1 MRCLFCKQDSSQ
13 SKSVEHIIPESLG
26 NTTAILPKG
35 VVCDKCNNY
44 FARKVEQPFMESID
58 ILTLRFREGIP
69 NKRGLVPPINGFSY
83 GGIPVKVYNPFP
95 RIPFFARK
103 EKIIAIDAKH
113 TNITKILQ
121 HGGIITSAFVDDMIP
136 LNTKT
141 ISRFV
146 GKVAFESL
154 AQRLSEH
161 DGGLDHLI
169 DQSSY
174 DPIRNY
180 VRFGNAENWPCNIR
194 RIYDM
199 DKVWQDEM
207 GMQHQMIHES
217 DFLLIPVDEKSNLLK
232 DNPVLVYPY
241 FVFAL
246 FGLEF
251 VIYMAGPDSDAL
263 EPYKLWLQKHGN
275 VSPLYYEKT
284 KIENSNV
291 DTI

>member
-1 MRCLFCKQDSSQ
+1 MRCLFCKQDSSN

-26 NTTAILPKG
+26 NTTSILPKG
-35 VVCDKCNNY
+35 VICDKCNNY

-58 ILTLRFREGIP
+58 ILTLRFREAIP

-83 GGIPVKVYNPFP
+83 GGISIKVYNPLP
-95 RIPFFARK
+95 GIPFFAHK
-103 EKIIAIDAKH
+103 EKIIAIDAEP
-113 TNITKILQ
+113 TDITKILQ
-121 HGGIITSAFVDDMIP
+121 HCRIITPAFLDDMVP

-154 AQRLSEH
+154 AQKLSEH
-161 DGGLDHLI
+161 DGGLDYLI
-169 DQSSY
+169 DEPSY

-180 VRFGNAENWPCNIR
+180 VRFGNTENWPCNIR

-217 DFLLIPVDEKSNLLK
+217 DFLLIPVDEKFDLLK

-251 VIYMAGPDSDAL
+251 VISMAGPDSDAL
-263 EPYKLWLQKHGN
+263 ELYKLWLQKHGN
-275 VSPLYYEKT
+275 VSPLYYGKNERK
-284 KIENSNV
+284 ER
-291 DTI
+291 